1 MWTLKHAIQQ
11 VNEMKRQG
19 KIVGFT
25 QGCFDLLHAGHIEH
39 FSLCKESCDFL
50 VVSVVPDKFAKK
62 SPDRPLYNQVDRCK
76 IIENIKCVDATICD
90 DWDDESACYTL
101 GLLKPSVYFRGTEY
115 RDKPDYTNNIGRE
128 IEITEKY
135 GGVVKYVSGT
145 VSSSSDIIRDI
156 VGDDTFTGLRDKK
169 HYFDLLDKISQLK
182 VGIVG
187 EGIIDKYIMVE
198 SLGVANKYPI
208 LSVKELDKREDL
220 GGSYAIYNLLRG
232 IAPQTRLIRFLDK
245 DVVKTRYVDSFK
257 NHKLFETN
265 RNDVVSP
272 DISLLRR
279 GLEEDSDLV
288 LIADFGHGAFTDEV
302 IAIVKQITAFKAF
315 MIQQNS
321 LNQHMNFP
329 WKYNHLPKDVLSL
342 NRKEAIFNSKSINLK
357 EAAAILSKDTSSQ
370 TVFITTGSEG
380 AMAFDGS
387 EYESLPCVSQS
398 IEDTIGCGD
407 VFFAISSSVM
417 CVGGSTHDALVM
429 ANIFAYLH
437 AQIDGN
443 SKVVTKND
451 FVLFVR
457 GWMK

>member
-1 MWTLKHAIQQ
+1 MWTLEYAVQQ
-11 VNEMKRQG
+11 VNKMKQQG
-19 KIVGFT
+19 KVIGFT

-50 VVSVVPDKFAKK
+50 IVSVVPDKFAKK
-62 SPDRPLYNQVDRCK
+62 SPDRPLYKQADRCK
-76 IIENIKCVDATICD
+76 IIETIKCVDATICD

-101 GLLKPSVYFRGTEY
+101 ELLKPSVYFRGTEY

-128 IEITEKY
+128 IELTEKH

-145 VSSSSDIIRDI
+145 VSSSSEIIRDI

-169 HYFDLLDKISQLK
+169 HYFDLLDKIKQLK
-182 VGIVG
+182 IRVIG
-187 EGIIDKYIMVE
+187 EGIIDEYIMVE

-208 LSVKELDKREDL
+208 LSVKELDRRRDQ

-232 IAPQTRLIRFLDK
+232 ISPQTRLVKFLDK

-265 RNDVVSP
+265 RNDTVSP
-272 DISLLRR
+272 DVNILKE
-279 GLEEDSDLV
+279 GLKGDVDLV
-288 LIADFGHGAFTDEV
+288 LIADFGHGAFTDD
-302 IAIVKQITAFKAF
+302 AISIIERSKPFKAF

-329 WKYNHLPKDVLSL
+329 WKYNYLHKDVLSL
-342 NRKEAIFNSKSINLK
+342 NRKEAIFNSKSTDLR
-357 EAAAILSKDTSSQ
+357 EAAAILARETLTQ
-370 TVFITTGSEG
+370 TVFITTGQEG

-387 EYESLPCVSQS
+387 KYESLPCVSQS

-407 VFFAISSSVM
+407 VFFAVVSCVM
-417 CVGGSTHDALVM
+417 RVGGSAHDALVM

-443 SKVVTKND
+443 SKVVTKNE
-451 FVLFVR
+451 FVRFVR